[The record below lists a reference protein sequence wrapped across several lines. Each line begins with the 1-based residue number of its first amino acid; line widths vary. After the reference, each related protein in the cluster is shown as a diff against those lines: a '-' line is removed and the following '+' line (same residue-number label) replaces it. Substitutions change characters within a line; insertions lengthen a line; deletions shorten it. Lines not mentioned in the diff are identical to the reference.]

1 MRATFSKSCHT
12 VTVSRV
18 YFTVAQNHY
27 PAFKWSLNESLR
39 MVHLKRKKVC
49 IDQNI
54 KAKLPH
60 QKLKEIFQVSKV
72 RIKSKSITITKNE
85 EVLKL

>member
-27 PAFKWSLNESLR
+27 QAFKWILAESLR
-39 MVHLKRKKVC
+39 MVHIKSKSVC
-49 IDQNI
+49 IDQN
-54 KAKLPH
+54 KKTKLPH
-60 QKLKEIFQVSKV
+60 KKLKEISQVSKV
-72 RIKSKSITITKNE
+72 RLKIKVNYNNKKTRKF
-85 EVLKL
+85 